1 MKKLIILLPA
11 LLVASVCSAQT
22 LDEIIKK
29 YYAANGTEIL
39 EKASTLYIEGIMS
52 QMGNDIPLFVNVKK
66 PDKVKVVISFS
77 GMDIIQAFDGE
88 KGYMVNPLSG
98 STDPVEMTAKELIGV
113 QDYNMFRDNVLD
125 NFKAGRVKLEGV
137 EDVNGKPAYKL
148 TITDEAGT
156 VTGAFIDKES
166 FLTVKTTAKVNQ
178 MGQEMEVESYITEYM
193 DINGVKFAKVIKQM
207 VNGMELGG
215 MTFTLVELDKP
226 LDDSVFKIK

>member
-11 LLVASVCSAQT
+11 LLVASVCSAQS

-39 EKASTLYIEGIMS
+39 EKASTIYIEGQMS
-52 QMGNDIPLFVNVKK
+52 QMGTEMPMIISVKK
-66 PDKVKVVISFS
+66 PNKVKVVFSFS
-77 GMDIIQAFDGE
+77 GMDIVQAFDGE

-148 TITDEAGT
+148 TVTDEAGT

-193 DINGVKFAKVIKQM
+193 DISGVKFAKVIKQM

-226 LDDSVFKIK
+226 LDDSVFKIN

>member
-1 MKKLIILLPA
+1 MKKLFILLPA

-22 LDEIIKK
+22 LDEIINK

-39 EKASTLYIEGIMS
+39 EKASTLYIEGNVS
-52 QMGNDIPLFVNVKK
+52 QMGTEMPIIISVKK
-66 PDKVKVVISFS
+66 PNKVKVVISFS
-77 GMDIIQAFDGE
+77 GMDIITAFDGE
-88 KGYMVNPLSG
+88 KGFMINPLTG
-98 STDPVEMTAKELIGV
+98 ATDPVEIPAEQLGSV
-113 QDYNMFRDNVLD
+113 QDYNMFRDNLLD

-148 TITDEAGT
+148 SVTDEAGT
-156 VTGAFIDKES
+156 VTGHFIDKES

-178 MGQEMEVESYITEYM
+178 MGQEMEVESFITEYM

-215 MTFTLVELDKP
+215 MTFTKVEIDKP
-226 LDDSVFKIK
+226 LEDSVFKIN

>member
-1 MKKLIILLPA
+1 MKKLFILLPA

-22 LDEIIKK
+22 LDEIINK

-39 EKASTLYIEGIMS
+39 EKASTLYIEGTMS
-52 QMGNDIPLFVNVKK
+52 QMGTDMPIFISVKK

-77 GMDIIQAFDGE
+77 GMDIISAYDGE
-88 KGYMVNPLSG
+88 KGYMINPLSG
-98 STDPVEMTAKELIGV
+98 ATDPVEIPAENLASV
-113 QDYNMFRDNVLD
+113 QDFNMFRDHMLD

-148 TITDEAGT
+148 SVTDEAGT

-178 MGQEMEVESYITEYM
+178 MGQEMEVESYVTEYM
-193 DINGVKFAKVIKQM
+193 DVKGVKFPKVMKNM

-226 LDDSVFKIK
+226 LEDSVFKIN

>member
-1 MKKLIILLPA
+1 MKKLFILLPA

-22 LDEIIKK
+22 LDEIINK

-39 EKASTLYIEGIMS
+39 EKASTLYIEGNMS
-52 QMGNDIPLFVNVKK
+52 QMGTEMPIIISVKK
-66 PDKVKVVISFS
+66 PNKMKVVASFS
-77 GMDIIQAFDGE
+77 GMDIVNAFDGE
-88 KGYMVNPLSG
+88 KGYMINPLSG
-98 STDPVEMTAKELIGV
+98 TTDPVEMSAEQLASV

-125 NFKAGRVKLEGV
+125 NFKAGRVKLEGT

-148 TITDEAGT
+148 TVTDEAGT

-178 MGQEMEVESYITEYM
+178 MGQEMEIESFITEYM
-193 DINGVKFAKVIKQM
+193 DVNGVKFAKVIKHM

-215 MTFTLVELDKP
+215 TTFTKVEIDKP
-226 LDDSVFKIK
+226 LEDSIFKIN

>member
-1 MKKLIILLPA
+1 MKKLIMLLPA

-22 LDEIIKK
+22 LDEIINK

-39 EKASTLYIEGIMS
+39 EKASTLYVEGNMS
-52 QMGNDIPLFVNVKK
+52 QMGNDIPFFVNVKK

-148 TITDEAGT
+148 TVTDEAGT

-193 DINGVKFAKVIKQM
+193 DISGVKFAKVIKQM
-207 VNGMELGG
+207 VNGMELGS

-226 LDDSVFKIK
+226 LEDSVFKIN